1 MGSDSK
7 KSNNNSNVAGGASQI
22 PAAAKKI
29 VQNLKETLNKNC
41 TDSEIYAVLVEC
53 NMDPNDAFQR
63 LLSQGLLRFLLFA
76 RENFKGKKRKKE
88 RIYFCFSC
96 CILFGFRE
104 NRNEKKKE
112 SLIESYEFL
121 FYVGLGVILYNI
133 LFF

>member
-63 LLSQGLLRFLLFA
+63 LLSQGLLRFLFFA
-76 RENFKGKKRKKE
+76 RENFEGKKERKKE
-88 RIYFCFSC
+88 FIFAFLAAFCLVS
-96 CILFGFRE
+96 E
-104 NRNEKKKE
+104 KTETKKKE

-121 FYVGLGVILYNI
+121 FYAGLGVIL
-133 LFF
+133 

>member
-63 LLSQGLLRFLLFA
+63 LLSQGLLRFLFFA
-76 RENFKGKKRKKE
+76 RENFKGKKKERKNLFLLFLLHFVWFPRKPKRKK
-88 RIYFCFSC
+88 
-96 CILFGFRE
+96 
-104 NRNEKKKE
+104 KK
-112 SLIESYEFL
+112 
-121 FYVGLGVILYNI
+121 VW
-133 LFF
+133 

>member
-76 RENFKGKKRKKE
+76 RENFKGKKERKNLFLLFLLHFVWFSRKPKRKK
-88 RIYFCFSC
+88 
-96 CILFGFRE
+96 
-104 NRNEKKKE
+104 K